1 MFNPTTPKRD
11 RYGRAPWEPGTL
23 DRIAWL
29 TSKLR
34 GKAKVLGALT
44 WFAGPPDH
52 IARPGMDL
60 LRKAVDGMDPRA
72 IQRYLRQLQ
81 KDGSIVPVAHLKGGR
96 GNATEYRVVYE
107 RAVIPTVLLL
117 AQRAVGSTQKG
128 GMFDTK
134 GRYVLPPL
142 LEEPEVTP
150 SSSSVDS
157 RKEPQPTAPDEEED
171 EKLSWTERVEA
182 AATRHPNCGPEFT
195 KWANDMKDRRPST
208 LEKTAAK
215 WDEPEPKPP
224 AASAVAKEWR
234 CNGCGEIAEHASGG
248 LCQRCHSDYQRG
260 RT

>member
-1 MFNPTTPKRD
+1 MSDNSTPTRD

-44 WFAGPPDH
+44 WFAGTPDH

-107 RAVIPTVLLL
+107 RAVVPTVLLL
-117 AQRAVGSTQKG
+117 AQRAVDSTQKG
-128 GMFDTK
+128 GRFDTK

-142 LEEPEVTP
+142 PEEPEENP
-150 SSSSVDS
+150 SSSSGAVGCG
-157 RKEPQPTAPDEEED
+157 PEEED

-195 KWANDMKDRRPST
+195 KWAKLMKDRRPST
-208 LEKTAAK
+208 LEMTAAK

-248 LCQRCHSDYQRG
+248 LCQRCHSNFKRG